1 MAWVLV
7 VALTLVA
14 IGGTRLHSCPALA
27 PQAGRRPSTGTSR
40 CTSADALLT
49 PRQYEQ
55 RLRRAL
61 EQSDW
66 HGAWLAAWLQLL
78 ARLENRHLVDA
89 DRSRTN
95 REYLAQLRGQPLP
108 PAALPLIARLVDDY
122 DRFIYGLRAIDEA
135 GWTAF
140 RERIDEV
147 TLLLN
152 LRERAGR
159 RNRHEPQRHL
169 RPGAAGGHGAGDP
182 CLVPRAHPHIPSR
195 ATRGCPRRFN
205 PVGAGSLAFYDDAGA
220 VCTGRSPAG
229 ASRSAALPRRA
240 PATRSSSP
248 APASAWRVAFTDQ
261 EAGLLDDG

>member
-1 MAWVLV
+1 MKRVLALAWFLVLAPQLRADDQPPAPVTDPAVVQQHYRAILLRPEFHQQEESLGGLRWTDWFSQWLTHLISRLQNFKYAGQISVVAWVLV

-14 IGGTRLHSCPALA
+14 IGGLIYILVRLS
-27 PQAGRRPSTGTSR
+27 RRKREEAVDRNEPLHER
-40 CTSADALLT
+40 HALLT
-49 PRQYEQ
+49 PLQYEQ

-89 DRSRTN
+89 DRSLTN
-95 REYLAQLRGQPLP
+95 REYLAQLRAQSLP

-122 DRFIYGLRAIDEA
+122 DRFIYGLRAIDES

-152 LRERAGR
+152 LR
-159 RNRHEPQRHL
+159 
-169 RPGAAGGHGAGDP
+169 D
-182 CLVPRAHPHIPSR
+182 
-195 ATRGCPRRFN
+195 
-205 PVGAGSLAFYDDAGA
+205 
-220 VCTGRSPAG
+220 
-229 ASRSAALPRRA
+229 RRA
-240 PATRSSSP
+240 EEPA
-248 APASAWRVAFTDQ
+248 
-261 EAGLLDDG
+261 